1 MDFDNPIANIV
12 NAIIVIVII
21 YSIVISIRN
30 NIKERIER
38 KEYCKLVAQYYMEKH
53 SWELNLDG
61 PKVLEFI
68 EKSYSYY
75 KANPEKFMVAEN
87 EYKNHLKADYAEKE
101 AKKRELIKKRVF
113 AYDYEEMLY
122 EIYAPTATRINSN
135 EWKSNSLN
143 KDYIIERIGNIM
155 EISKEE
161 ALKIFDLLIDK
172 KILEK
177 EYRNEDE
184 ISLCYMLNSKYYRSS
199 DEWQI
204 VSDIDLNLSKWMVN
218 HGY

>member
-30 NIKERIER
+30 IIKERIER

-53 SWELNLDG
+53 SWELDLDG

-143 KDYIIERIGNIM
+143 MDYIIERIGNIM

-184 ISLCYMLNSKYYRSS
+184 ISLCYMLNSKYYCSS

>member
-12 NAIIVIVII
+12 NTIIIIIII
-21 YSIVISIRN
+21 YSIVISIRDT
-30 NIKERIER
+30 IKERIEK
-38 KEYCKLVAQYYMEKH
+38 KEYYELVAQYYMEKH
-53 SWELNLDG
+53 SWELNMDG
-61 PKVLEFI
+61 PKVLKFI
-68 EKSYSYY
+68 ENSYKYY
-75 KANPEKFMVAEN
+75 KANPEKFIVAEKD
-87 EYKNHLKADYAEKE
+87 YKNHLKADYAEKE
-101 AKKRELIKKRVF
+101 AKRRELIRKRVF

-122 EIYAPTATRINSN
+122 EIYAPTATRTNSN
-135 EWKSNSLN
+135 AWEAKSLD
-143 KDYIIERIGNIM
+143 KDYVIERIGKIR

-177 EYRNEDE
+177 DYRNDNE
-184 ISLCYMLNSKYYRSS
+184 ISLCYMLNNSNCF

-204 VSDIDLNLSKWMVN
+204 VSDIDLNLSKWMAN

>member
-12 NAIIVIVII
+12 NAIIIIIII

-30 NIKERIER
+30 NIKERKER
-38 KEYCKLVAQYYMEKH
+38 KEYYELVAQYYMEKH
-53 SWELNLDG
+53 SWELNMDG
-61 PKVLEFI
+61 PKVLKFI
-68 EKSYSYY
+68 ENSYKYY
-75 KANPEKFMVAEN
+75 KANPEKFIVAEK

-101 AKKRELIKKRVF
+101 AKRRELIRKRVF

-122 EIYAPTATRINSN
+122 EIYAPTATKINSN
-135 EWKSNSLN
+135 AWDAKSLD
-143 KDYIIERIGNIM
+143 KDYVIERIGKIR

-177 EYRNEDE
+177 RHRNDNE
-184 ISLCYMLNSKYYRSS
+184 ISLCYMLNNSNCF

-204 VSDIDLNLSKWMVN
+204 VSDIDLNLSKWMAN